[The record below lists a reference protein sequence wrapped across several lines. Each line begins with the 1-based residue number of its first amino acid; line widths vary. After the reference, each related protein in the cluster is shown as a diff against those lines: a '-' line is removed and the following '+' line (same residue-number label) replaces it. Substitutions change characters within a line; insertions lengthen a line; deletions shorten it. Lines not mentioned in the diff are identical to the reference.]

1 MVLTFAFWLIEKR
14 KTKLYLIAH
23 PFKNSIIGV
32 GIGLAWLGSVGS
44 FSGHRSSLHLQCTT
58 LTFFVGACAT
68 LLISSS
74 TGSVG
79 RSSCNCLVR
88 RVFKALM
95 TIFLSYL
102 SSAIVVILMV
112 LGVMRILEYNAVSMI
127 GVWLF
132 SAFIN
137 TIMQELLVRGYL
149 YQMIKTNYNVVI
161 AVVITTAL
169 FTFMHGGAFE
179 AGIIPVLNVLTM
191 SLLMSVILEYT
202 QSLIAPIITHFIWNG
217 VGAIVL
223 GDVSLAEDY
232 PHLLTSEFV
241 GNVLLTGGT
250 AKIEGSFVVF
260 IANAILILI
269 FLLLIKKRS
278 RYRPQLRFHRH
289 DGLPGRYAHRQRRNP

>member
-1 MVLTFAFWLIEKR
+1 MKKILITLTKTIIFFIGWALLAGLLPIPENNNPAIWRFWAELIPFLCIVVLTFAFWLIEKR
-14 KTKLYLIAH
+14 KIKLYLIAH
-23 PFKNSIIGV
+23 PLKNSIIGV
-32 GIGLAWLGSVGS
+32 GIGLAWLGSV
-44 FSGHRSSLHLQCTT
+44 
-58 LTFFVGACAT
+58 
-68 LLISSS
+68 
-74 TGSVG
+74 
-79 RSSCNCLVR
+79 
-88 RVFKALM
+88 
-95 TIFLSYL
+95 
-102 SSAIVVILMV
+102 VVILMV

-149 YQMIKTNYNVVI
+149 YQMIKTNYNIVI

-223 GDVSLAEDY
+223 GGVSLAEDY

-260 IANAILILI
+260 IANAILILV

-278 RYRPQLRFHRH
+278 R
-289 DGLPGRYAHRQRRNP
+289 